1 MLTTQLTSSTAEH
14 IIAYRDEQLRDSY
27 RRAALSEAL
36 VAGRETNR
44 RQHAEEAARLLAQR
58 AAVAEE
64 TALQAIAAIDEVE
77 AEREELLKQLDD
89 AYEQVRTATITLAD
103 SRTETAATNSRLV
116 RKVHELEKD
125 AATTEITAAHRTMRE
140 ARALRNALWYWRAF
154 KRRALARRVCRR
166 RNLGAGFAVIAR
178 PHHNK
183 WLHEYATKARA
194 LFRITWRQRG
204 FYTWRARFESNE
216 KKVTDRKRGIWA
228 FRRTWIGRALRK
240 WMVLKLAATR
250 ARGQKR
256 ACISRF
262 RKDGLHIALTNLAR
276 FAQRRA
282 AIRIKCERV
291 LRRIFKKN
299 LTRGWITWRGVWE
312 KRVIA
317 KQQLQVA
324 VSQWKFPQLS
334 KAFGALSHV
343 SEVVVH
349 LRRPVAEIH
358 DRRRR
363 SALAKFFSI
372 FSGILRQHALLRRGA
387 FAFRRGRGLPG
398 WLQWKS
404 YLELRNQCR
413 QRLLFALRVFRNHG
427 LARALRA
434 WLSTWAAQKVACSSM
449 HKSLDHHKITVRRRT
464 FVHWRGHLRRERAAR
479 ESMGKCLGHFL
490 YRALS
495 RGWGAWHEMA
505 VMRAEFMR
513 KLRKAWSFLWDYHGA
528 CAFATWSAW
537 ASSLRHLHCT
547 ARKLMGQRIFAHW
560 RARFLEFADERVWF
574 RRHKITFRR
583 RTFVHWR
590 GYLRRERAA
599 RESMGKCLGH
609 FLYRALSRGWGAWH
623 EMAVMRAE
631 FMCKLRKAWS
641 FLWDYHGACAFATWS
656 AWASDLSASKRFIAD
671 ALNAF
676 DPAVR
681 QLRAAFGQY
690 TQRCQDFVVLRYLSR
705 KLQGAQKLRALNSL
719 RSVLQSTLKQ
729 KTALRKGLSA
739 FRNRWFVA
747 WIRFTLEVPAKK
759 REQKSRLAH
768 AIRTYRTRALRRS
781 WTRFILLWRIYQLL
795 RLGKQETRT
804 KQIRR
809 GIVRWFSAASG
820 RVRWARIKTSALRI
834 MHATRRGR
842 AIQRALVVW
851 SQSSRY
857 ELMLK
862 YCYVLL
868 TPIRR
873 LLGRWSELTQSQKE
887 FALQRSQ
894 KLEGRALLRLRKQ
907 ALYKGFL
914 TWYELWLKFTN
925 ARRQAAG
932 VVRALQD
939 GGLRKGWFTWRA
951 FYEETIELKGKLA
964 SFSNP
969 GLKTALNSWTE
980 MVERLLEAKRTLKMV
995 GNQFRTG
1002 GRMVAAFEALHENAA
1017 LFQKKR
1023 GVLASILDSRARSAL
1038 NCWRNNSCS
1047 KRNQSIGFLLA
1058 AREARGRALL
1068 IGLKKWHAVLVR
1080 DRVDE
1085 LKTVRNTLHVK
1096 PAFDKLVEWFAAA
1109 RALSSLGLAG
1119 SGPMRTR
1126 KAFRR
1131 WLIRCNPEADST
1143 RIDLFV
1149 RRLYRRTEA
1158 RVSDR
1163 GHLLLKQL
1171 RHTDLRSIAFL
1182 WRRYVCTEL
1191 PQPSTAWV
1199 HWKARGMQH
1208 TVAMRTVTARNT
1220 RHLAEGFEAL
1230 RESAFAR
1237 RLHQHDQRRIS
1248 QQQACTTQLRKDLD
1262 EATTRLRKELKAA
1275 EATARLLRTA
1285 LENAEHERDQA
1296 LGALEEQR
1304 KAAIETL
1311 EAERAATL
1319 AVLTPR
1325 RQPETPPKPVTP
1337 KSYHRW
1343 STAAARAHAK
1353 DPAKFDLV
1361 IAKQFHAATRVKP
1374 LERFAENQ
1382 ARFNAELMNRMIVV
1396 DGREASAAAPSPAE
1410 RSYGEVI
1417 QHALRN
1423 QRSSPSRLRA
1433 SSPQADRESA
1443 GKTPAPLVR
1452 IAASPEL
1459 AMRPTQEVFSRSR
1472 WPPASR
1478 TEGAP
1483 ATSLD

>member
-154 KRRALARRVCRR
+154 KRRALARRVYRR

-317 KQQLQVA
+317 KQQLRVA

-449 HKSLDHHKITVRRRT
+449 HKSLDHHKITVRRRA
-464 FVHWRGHLRRERAAR
+464 FVHWRGHVRRERAAR

-537 ASSLRHLHCT
+537 AS
-547 ARKLMGQRIFAHW
+547 
-560 RARFLEFADERVWF
+560 
-574 RRHKITFRR
+574 
-583 RTFVHWR
+583 
-590 GYLRRERAA
+590 
-599 RESMGKCLGH
+599 
-609 FLYRALSRGWGAWH
+609 
-623 EMAVMRAE
+623 
-631 FMCKLRKAWS
+631 
-641 FLWDYHGACAFATWS
+641 
-656 AWASDLSASKRFIAD
+656 DLSASKRFIAD
-671 ALNAF
+671 ALNSF

-705 KLQGAQKLRALNSL
+705 KLQGVQKLRALNSL

-939 GGLRKGWFTWRA
+939 GGLMKGWFTWRA